1 MNIQTYLERF
11 QSFVGKGKS
20 MVAFDNSSTKKKISS
35 NEVYNFDNG
44 DETILHITDLLF
56 YPNDDPSKSS
66 LLIGTSSGLFIIHNQ
81 TPMKLTFPKSF
92 WTVGDSIESLRIL
105 SQPRCLL
112 ALNILGLDQICFFD
126 LIDQQLHLIMTLPNP
141 YRQIATKMAVY
152 SNTDVSFECI
162 IGSDHGAFFYH
173 QIHLHS
179 NSKKSRKLSF
189 DTKRYEIPWPQSKPS
204 MIPSLLSASIN
215 EEYLVLTTTNNLI
228 CIYKR
233 Q

>member
-1 MNIQTYLERF
+1 MNIQSYLDRF
-11 QSFVGKGKS
+11 RSFLGKS
-20 MVAFDNSSTKKKISS
+20 KSTDIENKKISS
-35 NEVYNFDNG
+35 SKVYNFDNG

-56 YPNDDPSKSS
+56 YPNADHS
-66 LLIGTSSGLFIIHNQ
+66 LLIGTTSGLFIIHNQ

-92 WTVGDSIESLRIL
+92 WTVGDSIESLRLIL
-105 SQPRCLL
+105 QPRCLL

-126 LIDQQLHLIMTLPNP
+126 LIDQQLHLILSLPNP
-141 YRQIATKMAVY
+141 YRQIATKMAVW
-152 SNTDVSFECI
+152 STNNENTGECI

-179 NSKKSRKLSF
+179 NSKKSKKPSF
-189 DTKRYEIPWPQSKPS
+189 DTKRYEIPWPQSKS
-204 MIPSLLSASIN
+204 SNIPSLLSSSVN
-215 EEYLVLTTTNNLI
+215 DEYLVITTTNNLI